1 MSSNKE
7 IRIPPPY
14 FPPPWEV
21 ADAAAMQALARGD
34 ATPDQQQRAL
44 NWIIYGAA
52 GTYDADYRPD
62 SRDHAFVSGRRF
74 VGLEIIKLLKVS
86 VKAFSQHRQTKEK

>member
-1 MSSNKE
+1 MASKE
-7 IRIPPPY
+7 QGSPPPY

-21 ADAAAMQALARGD
+21 ADAAALQSLARGD

-52 GTYDADYRPD
+52 GTYDADYRTD
-62 SRDHAFVSGRRF
+62 TRDHAFVSGRRF
-74 VGLEIIKLLKVS
+74 VGLEIVKLLKVS
-86 VKAFSQHRQTKEK
+86 TKVFSKHQQTKEK